1 MLFAK
6 KIQNPFEEGVLSQQ
20 KIKNT
25 KIKLGSKLIVDEN
38 QYAFVC
44 VKNKAYDKFYEGEF
58 ELNGGFL
65 PQTFKAC
72 ALNKPR
78 KRRISKE
85 LYYPQSFNA
94 SIIFLN
100 LQEYKDLNFKTPSF
114 LIFDERCDVRLKIE
128 GSFNFQ
134 IADKNAF
141 ASFVAKY
148 KRGNKYLL
156 SAISKFVAKK
166 VRYEFHKEE
175 ISVVEFLMKNTSCL
189 FERIEKKL
197 TKRLDKIGIKINN
210 FVITNAILS
219 SRSQRKVNELIA
231 SGYIVLQYQNIENDA
246 GELEC

>member
-128 GSFNFQ
+128 GSFNFL

-175 ISVVEFLMKNTSCL
+175 ISVVEFLMKNTSHL

-210 FVITNAILS
+210 FVISNAILS
-219 SRSQRKVNELIA
+219 SRSQRRVNELIA
-231 SGYIVLQYQNIENDA
+231 SGDIVLQYQNIENDA